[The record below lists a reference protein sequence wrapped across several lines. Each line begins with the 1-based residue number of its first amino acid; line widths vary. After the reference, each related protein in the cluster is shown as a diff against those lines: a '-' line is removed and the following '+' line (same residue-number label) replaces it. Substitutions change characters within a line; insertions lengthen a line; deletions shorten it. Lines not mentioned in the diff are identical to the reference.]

1 MRLVHPLFYA
11 MPRRDSTRG
20 VHFHATRDRDANY
33 ELARAL
39 ADQENFSFGTSILNF
54 PTTRRTSYT
63 LVPERD
69 LRHLPLPFVD
79 DDDVILCTTRPPL
92 SDGKSGDNKC
102 VEPGNTDVER
112 QMFRHWWRY
121 VRKLSR
127 AHLIFS
133 DAAIEYLPHEMRN
146 RAEITFFQQG
156 CRYQHLKEPGDDGNR
171 IRSPFGQR
179 TLAALL
185 RLDEL
190 WPGGPG
196 LVCAWGM
203 NATATLAWCHLVRH
217 RYPHLLQHRGLTAVE
232 LDPAPLPEH
241 PATFEWTL
249 DWQASP
255 LLQIGSELPLAR

>member
-33 ELARAL
+33 EIACAL
-39 ADQENFSFGTSILNF
+39 AEQEDFGFGTSILNF
-54 PTTRRTSYT
+54 PATPRTSYQ
-63 LVPERD
+63 LLPEAD
-69 LRHLPLPFVD
+69 LRHVPLPFVRD
-79 DDDVILCTTRPPL
+79 HDVIVCTTRPPL
-92 SDGKSGDNKC
+92 SDGMSGDNKC
-102 VEPGNTDVER
+102 VEPGNTDLER
-112 QMFRHWWRY
+112 RIFHFWGRY

-127 AHLIFS
+127 AHLVWT
-133 DAAIEYLPHEMRN
+133 DAAAACLPDEMRN

-156 CRYQHLKEPGDDGNR
+156 CRYQHLKEPGADGVR

-190 WPGGPG
+190 WPNGPG

-217 RYPHLLQHRGLTAVE
+217 RYPHLLHHRGLTAVE
-232 LDPAPLPEH
+232 LDPAPLPAH
-241 PATFEWTL
+241 PTTFEWTL
-249 DWQASP
+249 DWRATP
-255 LLQIGSELPLAR
+255 LFQTAGELPQ